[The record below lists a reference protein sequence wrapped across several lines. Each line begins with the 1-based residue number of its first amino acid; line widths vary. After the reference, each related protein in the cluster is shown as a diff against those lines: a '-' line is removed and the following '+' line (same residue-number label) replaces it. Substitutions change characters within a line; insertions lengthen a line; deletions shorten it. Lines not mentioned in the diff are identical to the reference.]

1 MYGIIVVLDKEFY
14 YSYFEVKNVF
24 KWFNL
29 CLNV

>member
-1 MYGIIVVLDKEFY
+1 MYGIIVVLDKEFNY
-14 YSYFEVKNVF
+14 GYFEVKNVF